1 MTTPPPDDPRAEVLD
16 LCDRLFDG
24 DFTVADRE
32 RLESLVIHNA
42 DARRA
47 YLEQVQIHAVL
58 KEARL
63 KDVPLSEVVD
73 MASAITTG
81 LPKSVTVASKKR
93 RWTTAALA
101 LAASIAILLAGWGIG
116 HWQGN
121 SSGERRVYVAK
132 LVDAK
137 GVRWDSGT
145 LPTEVGA
152 ELSQGRLRLAAGLA
166 TVEFKK
172 GARVTL
178 EGPADLEVIN
188 ADKCYL
194 HRGALTA
201 HVPPPAVGFMV
212 QTANAKLVDHGTDFG
227 ISAAPDGAATVEVF
241 EGEVELQHQ
250 TSGQRLKLLTKQGAS
265 VSEEQLSG
273 LSTVDDAPETE
284 LPRSR
289 RNVQPLSGNT
299 VTITS
304 ADGRGKAA
312 YAWSPQ
318 TTEHFSDTLLLLKHT
333 PLKPA
338 CRRKAWLA
346 FDLAAVQGRDI
357 TEAALTL
364 SFEPT
369 GWGFASHLPD
379 AVFTVYGV
387 TDNGLDYWDENNL
400 NWDNAPANDVVGGNV
415 LPDKAVKLG
424 SFTLPQG
431 VLEGSFSVKTP
442 ELAEFLQGDANRL
455 ATLVIVRETTETK
468 SGSVVHGF
476 AGNRHPTLRPPTLRM
491 VVR

>member
-1 MTTPPPDDPRAEVLD
+1 MTTPLPDDPRAEVLD

-24 DFTVADRE
+24 DFTAADRE

-42 DARRA
+42 EARRA
-47 YLEQVQIHAVL
+47 YLEHVQIHAVL

-73 MASAITTG
+73 MASTLTG
-81 LPKSVTVASKKR
+81 LPHSTVPVSKKR

-116 HWQGN
+116 HWQTLASN
-121 SSGERRVYVAK
+121 ERAIVAK

-152 ELSQGRLRLAAGLA
+152 GLSQGRLRLAAGLA
-166 TVEFKK
+166 TVEFRK

-178 EGPADLEVIN
+178 EGPADLEIID

-201 HVPPPAVGFMV
+201 HVPPPAVGFV
-212 QTANAKLVDHGTDFG
+212 VETTNARLVDHGTDFG
-227 ISAAPDGAATVEVF
+227 ISAAADGAATVEVF
-241 EGEVELQHQ
+241 DGEVELLHQ

-265 VSEEQLSG
+265 VSQEELSG
-273 LSTVDDAPETE
+273 LSTVEDAAETE
-284 LPRSR
+284 LPRAR
-289 RNVQPLSGNT
+289 RTVEPLSGNT
-299 VTITS
+299 ITITS

-312 YAWSPQ
+312 YAFSPD
-318 TTEHFSDTLLLLKHT
+318 TKEHFSDTLLLVKHT
-333 PLKPA
+333 PIKTA

-346 FDLAAVQGRDI
+346 FDLAAAQGRDI
-357 TEAALTL
+357 AEAALTL
-364 SFEPT
+364 TFEPT

-387 TDNGLDYWDENNL
+387 TDNSLDYWEEGTL
-400 NWDNAPANDVVGGNV
+400 NWENAPANDPLGSNV
-415 LPDKAVKLG
+415 LPGKAVKLG
-424 SFTLPQG
+424 TFTMPQG
-431 VLEGSFSVKTP
+431 VLDGAFTVKTP

-455 ATLVIVRETTETK
+455 ATLVIVRETAETK